1 MKIKETARLD
11 LYVRLNSDFNQSE
24 ILLLDSKPSRKGK
37 IMQGQQKVP
46 LTPVL
51 DKKAVNVG
59 KGKKEK
65 ALKQRIGI

>member
-11 LYVRLNSDFNQSE
+11 LDVRLNSDFNQSE

-37 IMQGQQKVP
+37 IMPGQQKVP

-59 KGKKEK
+59 EGKKEK
-65 ALKQRIGI
+65 ALKQRIGV